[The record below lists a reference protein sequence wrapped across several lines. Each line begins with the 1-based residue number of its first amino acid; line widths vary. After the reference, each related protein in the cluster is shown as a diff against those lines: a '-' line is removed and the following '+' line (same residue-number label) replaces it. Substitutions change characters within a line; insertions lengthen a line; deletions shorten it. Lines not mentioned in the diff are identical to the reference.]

1 MERINVVVVFLI
13 FTVKYVDPRRKL
25 HILVP
30 DLPEIFYFKRLIT
43 ILCYPPV
50 SFIGLPVSSNA

>member
-1 MERINVVVVFLI
+1 MVHILYMYRSAQPFPAAVKHGADKCMCGSFSTLI

-30 DLPEIFYFKRLIT
+30 DLPEIFYF
-43 ILCYPPV
+43 
-50 SFIGLPVSSNA
+50 